1 MAALLRLPGGK
12 RNRGNKNSE
21 GKYYARVNIP
31 RPGQRP
37 KQKVIPLRTEN
48 PREAALRLLE
58 VEKVE
63 DLIKSGVEYV
73 FPWMKGQATTVIQ
86 LSVKQASKDY
96 LRIRKNEGL
105 RPNSL
110 EIFHH
115 AVTHFMKIVGP
126 SKPLESISAED
137 IQEFIRESREKLGPV
152 SINMYLRN
160 LRTFFRW
167 ANDSGLMSHPP
178 KIKEIPEPDD
188 LPVYVS
194 NSEFH
199 KIQDKATP
207 ILADV
212 FWFYRETGA
221 RMSEPFDAVLK
232 GSFLIIYTVNAKG
245 KQERQIQLT
254 PDLIQIYEQ
263 LMAAGHRPDYYSKKF
278 KDTCRTA
285 GIEGHNFHH
294 LRHTFGVR
302 AWLQTGDI
310 FLVSQ
315 LMGHR
320 SIETTMRYTKFFL
333 SRLQEDFPDL
343 AGYAENQSRGRAEL
357 ISRGTGS
364 TDGMT
369 SPPYT
374 GERIRQERSWRKQL

>member
-12 RNRGNKNSE
+12 RNRGNKNRE

-63 DLIKSGVEYV
+63 PLIKQGLEFE
-73 FPWMKGQATTVIQ
+73 FPWMRGQATTVKQ

-105 RPNSL
+105 RPKSL

-115 AVTHFMKIVGP
+115 AVTHFIKIVGA

-137 IQEFIRESREKLGPV
+137 IQEFIRKSREKLGPV

-167 ANDSGLMSHPP
+167 ANDLGMMSHPP

-188 LPVYVS
+188 LPSYIS
-194 NSEFH
+194 YNEFH
-199 KIQDKATP
+199 QIQDHTTP
-207 ILADV
+207 FLADV

-232 GSFLIIYTVNAKG
+232 GSFLIILTENAKG
-245 KQERQIQLT
+245 RQERQIQLT

-263 LMAAGHRPDYYSKKF
+263 MIAAGHRPDYYSKKF
-278 KDTCRTA
+278 KHACRAA
-285 GIEGHNFHH
+285 GIDGHNFHH

-302 AWLQTGDI
+302 CWLQCGDI
-310 FLVSQ
+310 FLVKQ
-315 LMGHR
+315 LMGHK
-320 SIETTMRYTKFFL
+320 SIETTLRYTKFFL

-343 AGYAENQSRGRAEL
+343 AGYADNQSRGRAE
-357 ISRGTGS
+357 IIGRGTGS
-364 TDGMT
+364 TEGTT
-369 SPPYT
+369 SLPYT
-374 GERIRQERSWRKQL
+374 GERIRQYRPRRK